1 MDQKKKLRIGKLE
14 KRLMLDASLAGLA
27 GTQVF
32 AENTINETPQQIDS
46 DVTVT
51 GATNDFDG
59 ETLTIA
65 HNGGAQDQLSIRNE
79 GTAAG
84 QISISGNTVSY
95 GGTAIGTMTSDGS
108 NGSDLVVEFN
118 ATTSK
123 AALERLIENIT
134 YQNTSDAPT
143 ALRAATITLTT
154 SSGAATDFTSTV
166 NLAVSPENDKAAMN
180 GGSSFHVADGE
191 SYILTASDLD
201 ISDPDNADSELT
213 VNITDILYGRLE
225 RVSNAGVEI
234 TSFTY
239 DELLAGDIRYVND
252 GGDFIT
258 DGYIQF
264 EVFDGNDTTYVSDK
278 YAKANDDLSADY
290 FYMFDDGS
298 GITIT
303 EENGNGV
310 NVTRNSAS
318 WTSSSGMGD
327 GVALDFPGG
336 TSAGASVDAL
346 TIGGEVT
353 FSMLAKFDSTDSWQT
368 LFDFGNGNNSDNI
381 VLKRVSNSSAIR
393 FSVFD
398 GATEASI
405 DVDGG
410 IVNGEWALW
419 TTSVAADGTLS
430 IYKNGVLLV
439 SENVGATANT
449 LARSSN
455 LLGDSNNGSHKS
467 LNGQIAGF
475 SIFDRKLT
483 DAEVGQ
489 LAGNIDITLDQT
501 SNEAPVTTVNTG
513 VEVSGGLSISIG
525 AEAGTRFGD
534 VLWELADGYG
544 VNDTVENT
552 VNNNRTQHAV
562 IVTMPE
568 VAPSSLSVP
577 GQVIYEN
584 GGAGRGYSLV
594 LNSDMQLEVRYTTA
608 QYAPRMV
615 SPDAFQLGET
625 YAIVLELDNID
636 LDAALHY
643 EAADNFNWYSVDRTP
658 EIVADNMP
666 NATISGGNNTGVGD
680 QSGNSLGGFS
690 GGSYNLTEFM
700 GIIHDTYNIYQM
712 TETSVL
718 NERLVTTDPDTLP
731 ENIIYTITSDVSHG
745 TLTLDGVVLGAGGTF
760 TQADLNNG
768 LVLYNNNLDGSLSDS
783 FSFSVSDGNVT
794 LGADT
799 FDITVSYDNT
809 APELTA
815 ASFNVPENTNNGAT
829 VATITGADAD
839 VGQTLT
845 YSISGGTGAGVFAI
859 DANTGEVT
867 VLDKSGFDFE
877 TGDGSYTLDV
887 TVTDNGIGNF
897 SDTETFTFI
906 LRNVDERPTITANG
920 PFTISENL
928 ANGTSVGFISA
939 TDPDTVTGDTVSYS
953 IVTANAEYHDIFEI
967 NSTTGEITVK
977 DNTYLNYENET
988 SYTFTVRATGSG
1000 GLARD
1005 GNVTVTI
1012 TDIDEAPSLDRIQAI
1027 FNLDAELRYNSD
1039 NGNFYFF
1046 HNDSNVAG
1054 YAAAEADLA
1063 GRIINGQSGYI
1074 ATITSG
1080 TENTFVTKYLT
1091 RSSYLGGSD
1100 TGTEN
1105 VWLWLGGEEAGIQ
1118 FSQGASAVNGFYERW
1133 ASSEPDGNDYMYIQT
1148 NGYWY
1153 DAGSGSSLG
1162 YVGEYNGADV
1172 INNTAYSINH
1182 SLGDASDVNVGDSLG
1197 YVFGAD
1203 AEGDLLSYS
1212 IEGGNDD
1219 GIFEIDAT
1227 SGELRIASTANIDVL
1242 DTYTLTIRGTETN
1255 GLGQYGETTITIGYN
1270 RLPGL
1275 QVNSDATVLEGNSV
1289 TIADTNLLFTDP
1301 DSNAADITYV
1311 ITSQP
1316 SNGEVHIGGVQVN
1329 TFTQADIDNGDVTF
1343 VHNGSETT
1351 SDSFA
1356 FSVSD
1361 GDSDPVT
1368 GTFNLSVTPQNDS
1381 VSITTNT
1388 GANMNEGGTIT
1399 ITSSRLLT
1407 TDADAADTATDI
1419 TYTITSQTNG
1429 AVHLNGS
1436 ALGVSDTFTQDDIN
1450 NNRVTYVHDG
1460 SETTGANFQ
1469 FSVADD
1475 LEHGAVA
1482 RNGTFSLNVTLQ
1494 NEGPVATTNTGTNV
1508 TEGGIATIDNSML
1521 AVTDPDTAAAN
1532 ITYSLS
1538 DLVGGYVAFSSNT
1551 AIPILS
1557 FTQAQLNSGIVRFVH
1572 DGNEADGSFG
1582 FTVADNGADGA
1593 VADTGTFTL
1602 TKDPV
1607 NDAPEITKNLGTTVD
1622 QGGITILRTSI
1633 LNMTD
1638 TDDSGDGI
1646 TWTVTGTNLGQIE
1659 LLSNPNVAITSFTQ
1673 TQLEANQIVFRHTG
1687 VDTTTASFDLEVADN
1702 GENGAGTDTATV
1714 SVSVNN
1720 TNDQPIIAT
1729 NTGITMDEGTTHT
1742 ILTSELDGFDPDDVG
1757 IELTWTINNISSHID
1772 VRLSGSSLS
1781 NGQTFT
1787 QADLDNGLITIVHDG
1802 TENFTGGF
1810 DVTLQDGG
1818 QDGTVPVNAS
1828 VTVTITPVNESPVLV
1843 TNTGTSVNEGAA
1855 KTITSAML
1863 SFSDVDDAATGLSYT
1878 VSNLSGGVVKV
1889 SGSAQISFTQDD
1901 IDNNRV
1907 TFEHDGG
1914 EGASAGFDYAL
1925 ADGLEDDVTAITGTF
1940 AITVNAVNDAPDL
1953 TNNGLTL
1960 NEGASATITTSAL
1973 TATDPDNTNT
1983 ELVYTVSVIPAN
1995 GELRLNGT
2003 AMEAGETF
2011 TQDELATGRVS
2022 YVHAGGENTA
2032 DSFTFILTD
2041 GNVTLGADTFDLIIT
2056 PVNDA
2061 PVGIVNNGG
2070 SISEGQSGVTVTQA
2084 MLEYTDNDHTPAQIT
2099 YTVKA
2104 VDNGLLRK
2112 SGVILGL
2119 NNTFTQADINNGLIT
2134 YSHNSSETTFGGFDF
2149 DVSDGT
2155 TGATGQTFAF
2165 TVTPVNDAPVVGINT
2180 GTTVNEGA
2188 SVTLTTSMLDTSD
2201 SDTADA
2207 SLIYTVTSTP
2217 VNGTLYRNGVALAAN
2232 DTFTQTDLIAG
2243 LISYTH
2249 DGGETVSDDF
2259 DFDVSDGALSVNGNT
2274 FDLTIT
2280 PQNDSAVLATNTGM
2294 TMNEGATKVITSAM
2308 LSATD
2313 IDDADSTLVYTLSNL
2328 SNGVIQVSGSDAL
2341 TFTQDD
2347 LDNNRVTFIHDGGET
2362 TAAGFDFSIADGL
2375 EHGAAVVTG
2384 SFAITVTP
2392 QNDSPSISVNTGA
2405 TVGERLG
2412 VTITSAMLDSI
2423 DPDDNA
2429 VGLTYTASNF
2439 SNGWIVVGGTIQNSF
2454 TQADIDNG
2462 RVVFQHDSSET
2473 ISASF
2478 DISIADDGEH
2488 GSVTDTGTFT
2498 LTVTPRNDEPVVVTN
2513 LGATVSEGNH
2523 VTITHAM
2530 LAATDDAS
2538 PANALTWTV
2547 TGMSHGHLINNISM
2561 LAVTSFSQ
2569 ADLNAGVIDFVHNGG
2584 ESLHAGFSGN
2594 IRDNGADG
2602 VLPVGFTFN
2611 MNVTP
2616 VNDAPTEITISKAKI
2631 PENVPIGATVGMLHT
2646 ADMDLPGDTFTYTL
2660 LDNPGGMFEIRGN
2673 ELVMAVSPDFERIRS
2688 ETIMI
2693 RSDDGNGGMFDQM
2706 ITIDFTDVNERSPN
2720 GQFGHLRPDQ
2730 PDRPHHLDD
2739 RFSKR
2744 LEDRQNRPDAVSL
2757 GRPSFFLEERAFN
2770 AENPQGHRIGHLR
2783 DVEGRGAVQ
2792 DGRQG
2797 TGISFD
2803 NVAVLQERDRIHGLD
2818 HSLDL
2823 QTNSLQQPNLE
2834 PLQDGSVNGQEI
2846 STLKDALEFFT
2857 RMETIQDYLAEQGEH
2872 THTAEMDGFKTD
2884 PTEIQIDENTPLIKR
2899 LSIEEQFEDVLTY
2912 HLKQQQALKAALLA
2926 SS

>member
-32 AENTINETPQQIDS
+32 AENTINDTPQQIDS
-46 DVTVT
+46 DVTIS

-59 ETLTIA
+59 ESLTIS
-65 HNGGAQDQLSIRNE
+65 HNGDAQDQLSIRNE
-79 GTAAG
+79 GTGAG
-84 QISISGNTVSY
+84 QISVSGSTVSY
-95 GGTAIGTMTSDGS
+95 GGTAIGTITSDGS
-108 NGSDLVVEFN
+108 NGSDLVIEFD

-143 ALRAATITLTT
+143 ALRTATMTLTT
-154 SSGAATDFTSTV
+154 ASGSATDFSSAV
-166 NLAVSPENDKAAMN
+166 NLAISPENDKAVMN

-213 VNITDILYGRLE
+213 INITDMLYGYLE

-252 GGDFIT
+252 DGDFVT

-264 EVFDGNDTTYVSDK
+264 EIFDGTDTTDVLHK
-278 YAKANDDLSADY
+278 YAKAAEDLNADY
-290 FYMFDDGS
+290 HYIFDEGS
-298 GITIT
+298 GATSA
-303 EENGNGV
+303 EESGNGV

-318 WTSSSGMGD
+318 WTSSSGVGD
-327 GVALDFPGG
+327 GVALDLNGG
-336 TSAGASVDAL
+336 NTAGASVDAL

-353 FSMLAKFDSTDSWQT
+353 FSMLAKFDATDSWQT

-381 VLKRVSNSSAIR
+381 VLKRVGNSSAIR

-398 GATEASI
+398 GASEASVE
-405 DVDGG
+405 VDGA

-430 IYKNGVLLV
+430 LYKNGVLLV
-439 SENVGATANT
+439 SENVGAAANT

-489 LAGNIDITLDQT
+489 LAGTIDITLDQT
-501 SNEAPVTTVNTG
+501 SNQEVPVTTVNTG

-525 AEAGTRFGD
+525 AEAGTRFGT
-534 VLWELADGYG
+534 LEWALADGYG

-552 VNNNRTQHAV
+552 VNGNRTQHAV

-636 LDAALHY
+636 RDAALHY

-658 EIVADNMP
+658 EIVANNMP

-680 QSGNSLGGFS
+680 QSGNSLGGFT

-712 TETSVL
+712 TETAIL

-731 ENIIYTITSDVSHG
+731 EDLIYTITSDVSHG
-745 TLTLDGVVLGAGGTF
+745 TLTLDGNDIGLGDTF

-768 LVLYNNNLDGSLSDS
+768 LVLYNNNLDGSPTDS
-783 FSFSVSDGNVT
+783 FSFIVSDGNTVLT
-794 LGADT
+794 ADT

-829 VATITGADAD
+829 VATITGTDAD
-839 VGQTLT
+839 IGQTLT

-867 VLDKSGFDFE
+867 VLDNSGFDFE

-897 SDTETFTFI
+897 SDTETFTFT

-939 TDPDTVTGDTVSYS
+939 TDPDTVTGDTISYS
-953 IVTANAEYHDIFEI
+953 IVTANAEYQDIFEI

-1005 GNVTVTI
+1005 GNVTVNI

-1100 TGTEN
+1100 SGTEN

-1133 ASSEPDGNDYMYIQT
+1133 ASSEPDGNDNMYIQT

-1212 IEGGNDD
+1212 IQGGNDD

-1227 SGELRIASTANIDVL
+1227 SGELRISNTANIDVS

-1301 DSNAADITYV
+1301 DSGAADIVYV

-1316 SNGEVHIGGVQVN
+1316 SNGEVRIGGVQVN

-1351 SDSFA
+1351 GDSFA

-1368 GTFNLSVTPQNDS
+1368 GTFSLSVTPQNDS

-1388 GANMNEGGTIT
+1388 GANMNEGGTVT
-1399 ITSSRLLT
+1399 ITSARLLT
-1407 TDADAADTATDI
+1407 TDADAADTASDI

-1429 AVHLNGS
+1429 AVYLSGS
-1436 ALGVSDTFTQDDIN
+1436 ALGVNDTFTQDDIN
-1450 NNRVTYVHDG
+1450 NNRVRYTHDG

-1538 DLVGGYVAFSSNT
+1538 DLVGGYVALSSNT

-1557 FTQAQLNSGIVRFVH
+1557 FTQAQLNAGVVRFVH
-1572 DGNEADGSFG
+1572 DGNEANGSFG

-1602 TKDPV
+1602 TKDPI
-1607 NDAPEITKNLGTTVD
+1607 NDAPVITKNLGTTVD

-1633 LNMTD
+1633 LNVTD

-1772 VRLSGSSLS
+1772 VRRSGASLG
-1781 NGQTFT
+1781 NGDTFT
-1787 QADLDNGLITIVHDG
+1787 QADLDNGTLTIVHDG
-1802 TENFTGGF
+1802 SENFSAGF

-1843 TNTGTSVNEGAA
+1843 TNTGTSVNEGAT

-1863 SFSDVDDAATGLSYT
+1863 SFSDVDDVATGLSYT

-1889 SGSAQISFTQDD
+1889 SGSAQMSFTQDD

-1953 TNNGLTL
+1953 TNNGVTL
-1960 NEGASATITTSAL
+1960 NEGASATITTAAL

-2011 TQDELATGRVS
+2011 TQDDLATNRVS

-2041 GNVTLGADTFDLIIT
+2041 GNVTLGADTFDLTIT

-2070 SISEGQSGVTVTQA
+2070 SIAEGQGGVTVTQA
-2084 MLEYTDNDHTPAQIT
+2084 MLEYTDNDHTPAQLT

-2112 SGVILGL
+2112 NGVILGL

-2149 DVSDGT
+2149 DVSDGS
-2155 TGATGQTFAF
+2155 TGATGQTFSF
-2165 TVTPVNDAPVVGINT
+2165 TVTPVNDAPVVGVNT
-2180 GTTVNEGA
+2180 GATLNEGA

-2207 SLIYTVTSTP
+2207 SLTYTVTSIP
-2217 VNGTLYRNGVALAAN
+2217 ANGTLYRNGVALAAN

-2249 DGGETVSDDF
+2249 NGGETIADEF

-2294 TMNEGATKVITSAM
+2294 TMNEGATKIITSAM

-2313 IDDADSTLVYTLSNL
+2313 IDDTDSTLAYTVSNL

-2362 TAAGFDFSIADGL
+2362 IAAGFDFSIADGL
-2375 EHGAAVVTG
+2375 EHGATAVTG

-2412 VTITSAMLDSI
+2412 VTITNAMLDSI
-2423 DPDDNA
+2423 DPDDTA
-2429 VGLTYTASNF
+2429 AGLTYTASNF
-2439 SNGWIVVGGTIQNSF
+2439 SNGWIVVNGTTQNTF

-2473 ISASF
+2473 ITASF
-2478 DISIADDGEH
+2478 DISLADDGEH
-2488 GSVTDTGTFT
+2488 GSVADTGTFT
-2498 LTVTPRNDEPVVVTN
+2498 LTVTPRNDEPVITTN

-2523 VTITHAM
+2523 ITLTNAM

-2538 PANALTWTV
+2538 PAAGLTWTV
-2547 TGMSHGHLINNISM
+2547 TGMNHGHLINNISM

-2584 ESLHAGFSGN
+2584 ESLHASFAGN

-2602 VLPVGFTFN
+2602 VLPVGFTFS

-2616 VNDAPTEITISKAKI
+2616 VNDAPTEITISKARI

-2646 ADMDLPGDTFTYTL
+2646 ADVDLPGDTFTYTL

-2693 RSDDGNGGMFDQM
+2693 RSDDGNGGTFDQA
-2706 ITIDFTDVNERSPN
+2706 ITIDFTDVDESSSQ
-2720 GQFGHLRPDQ
+2720 QFGHLRPDQ
-2730 PDRPHHLDD
+2730 HDRPHHLDD
-2739 RFSKR
+2739 RFAR
-2744 LEDRQNRPDAVSL
+2744 RFEDRQTGVNAGSL
-2757 GRPSFFLEERAFN
+2757 GRPSGFFEDRAFN
-2770 AENPQGHRIGHLR
+2770 TENLQGHSAGHLR
-2783 DVEGRGAVQ
+2783 DIEGRFAQ
-2792 DGRQG
+2792 DDFQRRNVF
-2797 TGISFD
+2797 FD
-2803 NVAVLQERDRIHGLD
+2803 SVPVLQERDGMRGLD
-2818 HSLDL
+2818 HPLDR
-2823 QTNSLQQPNLE
+2823 QTDSLQKPNLE
-2834 PLQDGSVNGQEI
+2834 PLQNGSAGEQDV

-2857 RMETIQDYLAEQGEH
+2857 RMETIQDYLAAQ
-2872 THTAEMDGFKTD
+2872 ADGTD
-2884 PTEIQIDENTPLIKR
+2884 PAAMSGFGGDPADDIQVDENTPLIKR

-2912 HLKQQQALKAALLA
+2912 QLKQQQALKAALLA